1 MAGLG
6 EGTVERVFVVTAIA
20 LWLLLSGCA
29 SAPAGDPA
37 PAPATPE
44 TATASADLDCT
55 LLEVGSFFIPATA
68 RRSGQSIADRI
79 RDLGYDG
86 SRDVRRRT
94 RLVSG
99 DGWTREVVEGWE
111 GIGLRYRDAA
121 CRHRGARPSAVDA

>member
-6 EGTVERVFVVTAIA
+6 EGTVERVFVATAVA

-37 PAPATPE
+37 PLDALATTTE
-44 TATASADLDCT
+44 LDCT
-55 LLEVGSFFIPATA
+55 LVEAGSFFLPATP
-68 RRSGQSIADRI
+68 RRSGLSVSDRI

-99 DGWTREVVEGWE
+99 DGWTNEVLEGWE

-121 CRHRGARPSAVDA
+121 CRHRGARPSVADA